1 MKWNQWGKL
10 EGDEMNQISLQPN
23 IRYMYKLI
31 VGTLI
36 LGVLVIVFSGWL
48 GFVIGRE
55 EAGVSGSSR
64 GLLIGSLVNLI
75 WLLPMLAIIPAYY
88 RSLKYEIRRD
98 EVIVKA
104 GVITKSVKHVP
115 FRTVTNLKT
124 KQDPLDRLF
133 GLGTLNVQT
142 AGMSGQ
148 SGAEES
154 LVGLPI
160 FEDVYDQVAG
170 ALRRFRGSMAPTQ
183 TEEEF
188 ERDEREV
195 LVAILSELRAI
206 RDVIENTD

>member
-1 MKWNQWGKL
+1 
-10 EGDEMNQISLQPN
+10 MNQISLQPN
-23 IRYMYKLI
+23 IRYMYKLF
-31 VGTLI
+31 VGTL
-36 LGVLVIVFSGWL
+36 LLAVLVIAFSSWMGYI
-48 GFVIGRE
+48 IGRE
-55 EAGVSGSSR
+55 EGGVSGGSK
-64 GLLIGSLVNLI
+64 GFWIGFLINLI
-75 WLLPMLAIIPAYY
+75 WLIPSLAIIPGYY
-88 RSLKYEIRRD
+88 RSLRYEIRRD

-133 GLGTLNVQT
+133 GLGALNIQT

-183 TEEEF
+183 TE
-188 ERDEREV
+188 DEIEGGEHE
-195 LVAILSELRAI
+195 LLAAILTELKAI
-206 RDVIENTD
+206 RDVIEERN

>member
-1 MKWNQWGKL
+1 
-10 EGDEMNQISLQPN
+10 MNQISLQPN
-23 IRYMYKLI
+23 IRYMYKLF
-31 VGTLI
+31 VGTL
-36 LGVLVIVFSGWL
+36 LLAVLVIAFSSWMGYI
-48 GFVIGRE
+48 IGRE
-55 EAGVSGSSR
+55 EGGVPGGSK
-64 GLLIGSLVNLI
+64 GFWIGFLINLI
-75 WLLPMLAIIPAYY
+75 WLIPSLAIIPGYY
-88 RSLKYEIRRD
+88 RSLRYEIRRD

-133 GLGTLNVQT
+133 GLGALNIQT

-183 TEEEF
+183 TE
-188 ERDEREV
+188 DEIEGGEHE
-195 LVAILSELRAI
+195 LLAAILTELKAI
-206 RDVIENTD
+206 RDVIEERN

>member
-1 MKWNQWGKL
+1 
-10 EGDEMNQISLQPN
+10 MNQISLQPN

-31 VGTLI
+31 VGTVL
-36 LGVLVIVFSGWL
+36 LAVLVIVFSGWM
-48 GFVIGRE
+48 GYVIGRDE
-55 EAGVSGSSR
+55 GGVSSGSR
-64 GLLIGSLVNLI
+64 GLWIGVLVNLI
-75 WLLPMLAIIPAYY
+75 WLLPTFAIIPSYY
-88 RSLKYEIRRD
+88 RSLRYEIRRD

-183 TEEEF
+183 TE
-188 ERDEREV
+188 DETEGGEHE
-195 LVAILSELRAI
+195 LLAAILSELQAI
-206 RDVIENTD
+206 RDVIEETN

>member
-1 MKWNQWGKL
+1 
-10 EGDEMNQISLQPN
+10 MNQISLQPN

-31 VGTLI
+31 IGTLI
-36 LGVLVIVFSGWL
+36 LGVLVIGFSCWL
-48 GFVIGRE
+48 GYSIGQDN
-55 EAGVSGSSR
+55 AGVSGGSR

-75 WLLPMLAIIPAYY
+75 WLLPTFALIPSYY
-88 RSLKYEIRRD
+88 RSLRYEIRRD

-133 GLGTLNVQT
+133 GLGTLNIQT

-170 ALRRFRGSMAPTQ
+170 ALRRFRGSMAPTAS
-183 TEEEF
+183 EEET
-188 ERDEREV
+188 EGGQNEV
-195 LVAILSELRAI
+195 LAAILSELRAI
-206 RDVIENTD
+206 RDVIEKSK

>member
-1 MKWNQWGKL
+1 
-10 EGDEMNQISLQPN
+10 MNQISLQPN
-23 IRYMYKLI
+23 VRYMYKLI
-31 VGTLI
+31 VGTLL
-36 LGVLVIVFSGWL
+36 LGILVIAFSGWM
-48 GFVIGRE
+48 GYIIGRDE
-55 EAGVSGSSR
+55 GGVSGGSK

-75 WLLPMLAIIPAYY
+75 WLVPTLAIIPSYY
-88 RSLKYEIRRD
+88 RSLRYEIRRD

-133 GLGTLNVQT
+133 GLGTLNIQT

-170 ALRRFRGSMAPTQ
+170 ALRSFRGSMAPTQ

-188 ERDEREV
+188 ERGESEV
-195 LVAILSELRAI
+195 LAAILSELRAI
-206 RDVIENTD
+206 REVIQKNN

>member
-1 MKWNQWGKL
+1 
-10 EGDEMNQISLQPN
+10 MNQISLHPN
-23 IRYMYKLI
+23 VRYMYKLF
-31 VGTLI
+31 VGTL
-36 LGVLVIVFSGWL
+36 LLAVLVIAFSSWIGYS
-48 GFVIGRE
+48 IGRE
-55 EAGVSGSSR
+55 EGDASGGSK
-64 GLLIGSLVNLI
+64 GLRIGFLVNLI
-75 WLLPMLAIIPAYY
+75 WLVPSLAIIPSYY
-88 RSLKYEIRRD
+88 RSLRYEIRRD

-133 GLGTLNVQT
+133 GLGTLNIQT

-183 TEEEF
+183 TE
-188 ERDEREV
+188 DEIEGGEYE
-195 LVAILSELRAI
+195 LLAAILTELKAI
-206 RDVIENTD
+206 RDAIEDTN

>member
-1 MKWNQWGKL
+1 M
-10 EGDEMNQISLQPN
+10 EEIFLQPN
-23 IRYMYKLI
+23 VRYMYKLI

-36 LGVLVIVFSGWL
+36 LAVLVIAFSGWM
-48 GFVIGRE
+48 GYIIGRE
-55 EAGVSGSSR
+55 EGGVSGGSK
-64 GLLIGSLVNLI
+64 GFWIGSLVNLI
-75 WLLPMLAIIPAYY
+75 WLVPSLAIIPGYY
-88 RSLKYEIRRD
+88 QSLRYEIRRD

-133 GLGTLNVQT
+133 GLGTLNIQT

-183 TEEEF
+183 AEEEF
-188 ERDEREV
+188 EKGESEV
-195 LVAILSELRAI
+195 LAAILSELRAI
-206 RDVIENTD
+206 RDVIQKID

>member
-1 MKWNQWGKL
+1 
-10 EGDEMNQISLQPN
+10 
-23 IRYMYKLI
+23 MYKLI

-36 LGVLVIVFSGWL
+36 LGILVIAFSGWL
-48 GFVIGRE
+48 GYIIGHE
-55 EAGVSGSSR
+55 EGGVSGGSK
-64 GLLIGSLVNLI
+64 GLWIGTLINLI
-75 WLLPMLAIIPAYY
+75 WLVPSLAIIPGYY
-88 RSLKYEIRRD
+88 RSLQYDIRRD

-104 GVITKSVKHVP
+104 GVLTKSVKHVP

-133 GLGTLNVQT
+133 GLGTLNIQT

-170 ALRRFRGSMAPTQ
+170 ALRRFRGSIAPNQ
-183 TEEEF
+183 AEEEYGTEE
-188 ERDEREV
+188 DEV
-195 LVAILSELRAI
+195 LMAILSELRAI
-206 RDVIENTD
+206 RDLIQKSD

>member
-1 MKWNQWGKL
+1 
-10 EGDEMNQISLQPN
+10 
-23 IRYMYKLI
+23 MYKLF

-36 LGVLVIVFSGWL
+36 LGVLVIAFSSWMGYA
-48 GFVIGRE
+48 IGRE
-55 EAGVSGSSR
+55 NGGISGGSK
-64 GLLIGSLVNLI
+64 GFWTGFLINLI
-75 WLLPMLAIIPAYY
+75 WLIPSLAIIPSYY
-88 RSLKYEIRRD
+88 RSLRYEIRRD

-133 GLGTLNVQT
+133 GLGTLNIQT

-183 TEEEF
+183 TE
-188 ERDEREV
+188 DETEGGEYE
-195 LVAILSELRAI
+195 LLAAILTELKAI
-206 RDVIENTD
+206 RDVVEE

>member
-1 MKWNQWGKL
+1 
-10 EGDEMNQISLQPN
+10 MNQISLQPN
-23 IRYMYKLI
+23 VRYMYKLF

-36 LGVLVIVFSGWL
+36 LGILVIAFSGWM
-48 GFVIGRE
+48 GYIIGRE
-55 EAGVSGSSR
+55 EGGVSGGSK
-64 GLLIGSLVNLI
+64 GFWIGFLINLI
-75 WLLPMLAIIPAYY
+75 WLVPSLAIIPGYY
-88 RSLKYEIRRD
+88 RSLRYEIRRD

-133 GLGTLNVQT
+133 GLGTLCVQT

-183 TEEEF
+183 AEEET
-188 ERDEREV
+188 EGGEYE
-195 LVAILSELRAI
+195 LLASILTELQAI
-206 RDVIENTD
+206 RDVIEETN